1 MVHHGQNS
9 IVDSIKLCAKQKNLR
24 KGFSIHNDLLL
35 IDLLEDRYVN
45 SASIGMYMS
54 CGEIMK
60 AQEIFDELPVRHV
73 ISWNAWYQVTRGK
86 DEMKELLIVIQEWEM
101 RDSCQTSSLLL
112 AFCKLAVTQHWSE
125 REKKY
130 MRRFERRVYWRKMY
144 DWALLWW
151 ICMENVVCLRSL
163 MQFRFQMLSLGQHSF
178 LDMFNMGSIMKH

>member
-1 MVHHGQNS
+1 MDVTLSGKRKDAFKMVHHGQNS

-73 ISWNAWYQVTRGK
+73 ISWNA
-86 DEMKELLIVIQEWEM
+86 
-101 RDSCQTSSLLL
+101 
-112 AFCKLAVTQHWSE
+112 
-125 REKKY
+125 
-130 MRRFERRVYWRKMY
+130 
-144 DWALLWW
+144 
-151 ICMENVVCLRSL
+151 
-163 MQFRFQMLSLGQHSF
+163 
-178 LDMFNMGSIMKH
+178 